1 MVHGNERPI
10 DVTLP
15 EIDGRHPVRLAV
27 VERRRGAQRRAPVE
41 FLPGEIVPLVGTS
54 MQLFRAE

>member
-15 EIDGRHPVRLAV
+15 AIDGVIALRLAV
-27 VERRRGAQRRAPVE
+27 VERRRGAERRAPVE
-41 FLPGEIVPLVGTS
+41 FLPGDVVPLAGTS
-54 MQLFRAE
+54 MHLFRAE